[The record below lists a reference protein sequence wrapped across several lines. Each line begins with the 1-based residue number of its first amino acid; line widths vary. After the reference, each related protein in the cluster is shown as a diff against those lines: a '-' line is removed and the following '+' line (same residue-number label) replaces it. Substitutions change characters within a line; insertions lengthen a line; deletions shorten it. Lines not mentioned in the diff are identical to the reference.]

1 MKMVRC
7 THSPHFLLLSL
18 AILVIVNAVHS
29 MPSPLLR
36 AFPAAVPRRVRVD
49 GQRFVDVSNNATIVL
64 AGPNVVV
71 KGPPY
76 LPSTTGDSICNDVV
90 NEDCAAL
97 GNCTSCS
104 TFNEA
109 DINHIKSLGWN
120 VIRLGVVWA
129 GAQPEDSDSLD
140 ASFLQRLHSVLD
152 LTDKAGIN
160 VVLDNHGD
168 MTGSAGCGN
177 GVPMWFQKQAAPELI
192 GRPLHTDFP
201 FDVVPS
207 LRIENVP
214 GFDHCGPGN
223 ESAWMKHAGD
233 PNYNMLNECCQAMNS
248 GGNPG
253 GLGYTSSSQRTM
265 DYMLSEGPGRDA
277 FVRYWRLM
285 AEAVKYHP
293 SAFACELLNEPMS
306 IARRRMFDTW
316 RAAAEAINAVVPDM
330 SVSVC
335 DVGEGVV
342 IPAWVTEFFEGAE
355 DISHSTAKWIKES
368 TTLFYAWHW
377 YRKPLSIDEAVKNAQ
392 AVSQA
397 FNMPSFAT
405 EFGSCEA
412 WDAAA
417 KANISHSYWHYSSY
431 CNTGAAFG
439 NKAFPTD
446 TFGACI
452 LGWGGGDSSH
462 CAGSRK
468 RGL

>member
-1 MKMVRC
+1 
-7 THSPHFLLLSL
+7 
-18 AILVIVNAVHS
+18 
-29 MPSPLLR
+29 
-36 AFPAAVPRRVRVD
+36 
-49 GQRFVDVSNNATIVL
+49 
-64 AGPNVVV
+64 
-71 KGPPY
+71 
-76 LPSTTGDSICNDVV
+76 
-90 NEDCAAL
+90 
-97 GNCTSCS
+97 
-104 TFNEA
+104 
-109 DINHIKSLGWN
+109 
-120 VIRLGVVWA
+120 
-129 GAQPEDSDSLD
+129 
-140 ASFLQRLHSVLD
+140 
-152 LTDKAGIN
+152 
-160 VVLDNHGD
+160 
-168 MTGSAGCGN
+168 
-177 GVPMWFQKQAAPELI
+177 
-192 GRPLHTDFP
+192 
-201 FDVVPS
+201 
-207 LRIENVP
+207 
-214 GFDHCGPGN
+214 
-223 ESAWMKHAGD
+223 
-233 PNYNMLNECCQAMNS
+233 
-248 GGNPG
+248 
-253 GLGYTSSSQRTM
+253 
-265 DYMLSEGPGRDA
+265 
-277 FVRYWRLM
+277 M

-342 IPAWVTEFFEGAE
+342 IPAWVTEFFGGAE

-368 TTLFYAWHW
+368 TNLFYAWHW
-377 YRKPLSIDEAVKNAQ
+377 YRKPLSIDEAVQNAQ